1 MESLFKLFGR
11 SVKHVTIQ
19 KPHSI
24 HRHCRTMIC
33 ALIKGV
39 RENLNHI
46 NDYCMNYV
54 FELIKVIRVLSTYLI
69 GCSAAQLKTK

>member
-1 MESLFKLFGR
+1 
-11 SVKHVTIQ
+11 
-19 KPHSI
+19 
-24 HRHCRTMIC
+24 MIC